1 MRHRRDP
8 AAWVCSRAAPTVP
21 SGTGPSMAPTGVHG
35 RALPE
40 CSPLILRWFR
50 NRPARSTFLSGA
62 PTPRSGIAIS
72 RSPNPPPQLAG
83 FALPYRVAV
92 RRTKRLLVGLVAGA
106 ALWPLHVG
114 AAWPT
119 YHNDPT
125 HAGYDSTAPAS
136 GVIASAWNAALD
148 GSVYAEPLLAGNLV
162 LVATENNTLYGL
174 ARNTRRAA
182 WFTNLGTPVRS

>member
-1 MRHRRDP
+1 M
-8 AAWVCSRAAPTVP
+8 CSRAALTAP

-50 NRPARSTFLSGA
+50 NRRARSTFLSGA
-62 PTPRSGIAIS
+62 PMPRSGIAIS
-72 RSPNPPPQLAG
+72 RSPNPPQLAG

-106 ALWPLHVG
+106 ALWPLQVG

-136 GVIASAWNAALD
+136 GVIGSAWNAALD
-148 GSVYAEPLLAGNLV
+148 GSVYAEPLLVGNLV

-174 ARNTRRAA
+174 DSNSGSVA
-182 WFTNLGTPVRS
+182 WFTHLGTPVRSANLPCG